1 MKIINKF
8 EIIEKDNFVI
18 LEENIYAYI
27 FDSLEWVNCYQNRRM
42 KKKGI
47 NLAGSTYFDRKGQQK
62 LKKIIEA
69 WLKIFSCSPEVFI
82 LTGNYNLADN
92 IYQESS
98 FSKERVLSQ
107 LKELINKTD
116 EAILKDT
123 LLVCIREK
131 IVK

>member
-1 MKIINKF
+1 MNVKF
-8 EIIEKDNFVI
+8 GICGEKRFIRIDET
-18 LEENIYAYI
+18 LYAYI
-27 FDSLEWVNCYQNRRM
+27 FDSLKWVNSYQNRTIR
-42 KKKGI
+42 KKGI
-47 NLAGSTYFDRKGQQK
+47 NLAGSTYFDGKGKQK

-69 WLKIFSCSPEVFI
+69 WLKIFSCSPESFI